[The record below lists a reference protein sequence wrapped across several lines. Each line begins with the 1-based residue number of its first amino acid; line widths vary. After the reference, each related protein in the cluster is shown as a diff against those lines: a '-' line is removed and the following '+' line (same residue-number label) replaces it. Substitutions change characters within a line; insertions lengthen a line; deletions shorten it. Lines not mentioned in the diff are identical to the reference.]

1 MTHLEI
7 APQPSVPAIEPLAQ
21 RSRAEIIDRYRRFR
35 AINRTHNNGALKF
48 MSSETLMELA
58 RRLGILRG
66 RKLILASEDELALV
80 NDLAFYGRQGG
91 RKRPLDRYASSQR
104 LPSDSDEARVLD
116 AMLAARFVLIRFE
129 RRHPE
134 AGLIVTDLLRDEEFW
149 LVDEGMEASMPVGF
163 KIATR
168 VFSPED
174 FHMATGA
181 FVPLEGAIL
190 MSALTRRPLLSR
202 MNADEAG
209 QDRRFAEAIYREA
222 IHAGAMERVRFQD
235 PPGFAGAAA

>member
-1 MTHLEI
+1 MYED
-7 APQPSVPAIEPLAQ
+7 E
-21 RSRAEIIDRYRRFR
+21 RSI
-35 AINRTHNNGALKF
+35 
-48 MSSETLMELA
+48 
-58 RRLGILRG
+58 LG
-66 RKLILASEDELALV
+66 SEDELALV
-80 NDLAFYGRQGG
+80 YDLALYGRQGG

-104 LPSDSDEARVLD
+104 LSSDSDEARVLD

-134 AGLIVTDLLRDEEFW
+134 AGLIVTDLLSDEEFW

-174 FHMATGA
+174 FHMAAGA
-181 FVPLEGAIL
+181 LVPLEGVIL
-190 MSALTRRPLLSR
+190 MSALARRPLLSR
-202 MNADEAG
+202 MNVDEAG

>member
-1 MTHLEI
+1 
-7 APQPSVPAIEPLAQ
+7 
-21 RSRAEIIDRYRRFR
+21 
-35 AINRTHNNGALKF
+35 
-48 MSSETLMELA
+48 
-58 RRLGILRG
+58 
-66 RKLILASEDELALV
+66 V

-104 LPSDSDEARVLD
+104 FPSDSDETRVLD

-149 LVDEGMEASMPVGF
+149 MVDEGMEASMPVGF

-181 FVPLEGAIL
+181 FVPLDGVIL
-190 MSALTRRPLLSR
+190 VGALTRRPLLTR

-222 IHAGAMERVRFQD
+222 IRAGALERVRFQD